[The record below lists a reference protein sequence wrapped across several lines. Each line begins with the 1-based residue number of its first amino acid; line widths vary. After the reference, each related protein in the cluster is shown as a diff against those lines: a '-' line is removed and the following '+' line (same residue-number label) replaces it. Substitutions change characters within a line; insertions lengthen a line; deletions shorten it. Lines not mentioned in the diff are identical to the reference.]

1 MSFYND
7 DDDNLDKILNLTTV
21 NDEVMDDVYINN
33 SSNKLLD
40 IKDEN
45 ININKT
51 DEEYLYKSFEN
62 LSVFLNEIN
71 DGVRENNIKIENM
84 HLLINKLSDEIRIK
98 TKPLKTC
105 LVHYTDNHIFIKGNR
120 EKYGLII
127 GKAGNNIKYY
137 ENRYKVKIYVPCID
151 ERIFDYIY
159 IEYKNNNYDNAMYVK
174 SEIIKI
180 LNG

>member
-1 MSFYND
+1 MSFYE
-7 DDDNLDKILNLTTV
+7 DDDNLDKILNLTI
-21 NDEVMDDVYINN
+21 NDQVMDNDYINN
-33 SSNKLLD
+33 SFNNLLE
-40 IKDEN
+40 IKEEN
-45 ININKT
+45 INMSKT
-51 DEEYLYKSFEN
+51 DKDYLYKSFEN
-62 LSVFLNEIN
+62 LSLFLTELI
-71 DGVRENNIKIENM
+71 GGIRENNIKIENIN
-84 HLLINKLSDEIRIK
+84 LLINKLSDEIRTK

-105 LVHYTDNHIFIKGNR
+105 LIHYTDNHIFIKGNR

-137 ENRYKVKIYVPCID
+137 ENRYKVKIYVPCMD

-159 IEYKNNNYDNAMYVK
+159 IEYKNNNYDNAIYVK